1 MSLNS
6 CVMVMLYRNWLDLD
20 PAIRARYIAT
30 LEVALPKI
38 REVVLAKGWPKDA
51 LANVLE
57 YLKLPVLI
65 RSGLTALVINDEY
78 LFLYAI
84 GDGWWSTRPYMVEE
98 FIFALEPNGNF
109 DACLAVIENHA
120 RELGCGSVCIGT
132 AAARSDKAYARHLSR
147 RGYKTLA
154 YQLVKEV

>member
-1 MSLNS
+1 MDMS
-6 CVMVMLYRNWLDLD
+6 YKNWIDLD
-20 PAIRARYIAT
+20 PEVKARYIKT
-30 LEVALPKI
+30 LEAALPKI
-38 REVVLAKGWPKDA
+38 REVVIAKGWPEDA
-51 LANVLE
+51 LSQTLE
-57 YLKLPVLI
+57 YLKWPVFI
-65 RSGLTALVINDEY
+65 SSGLSALVINDEY

-120 RELGCGSVCIGT
+120 QELGCGTVCIGT

-147 RGYKTLA
+147 RGYRVLA
-154 YQLVKEV
+154 YQLIKEV